1 MVIPAV
7 TGKMVSLRKEMGVKF
22 SVYSTQC
29 EAATP
34 LLTVNSNKVEDE
46 MGLDHY
52 DFPTSLM
59 VPGKW

>member
-1 MVIPAV
+1 
-7 TGKMVSLRKEMGVKF
+7 MGVKF
-22 SVYSTQC
+22 SVYGTQC